1 MTAQQE
7 QITRPVPVAPA
18 GPPVIA
24 VADLVKTYRMG
35 DVVVR
40 ALRSVSFAVRRG
52 ELVAIMGPS
61 GSGKSTLMN
70 ALGCLDQP
78 TSGSYHI
85 DGIDVSRMSG
95 NELAAIRNQKI
106 GFVFQR
112 YMLLQRT
119 SALRNVELPML
130 YGGAGDRRTKAEAA
144 LHAVGMGQRMHHKP
158 NELSGGQQ
166 QRVAI
171 ARALVNSP
179 RIIMADEPTGALD
192 TKTGEEIMG
201 IFQQLN
207 REQGITVI
215 LVTHDPEVAQH
226 ARRVISV
233 RDGAVASDEG
243 VPEPLEV
250 VSRVPERVA
259 A

>member
-1 MTAQQE
+1 
-7 QITRPVPVAPA
+7 
-18 GPPVIA
+18 
-24 VADLVKTYRMG
+24 
-35 DVVVR
+35 
-40 ALRSVSFAVRRG
+40 
-52 ELVAIMGPS
+52 
-61 GSGKSTLMN
+61 
-70 ALGCLDQP
+70 
-78 TSGSYHI
+78 
-85 DGIDVSRMSG
+85 
-95 NELAAIRNQKI
+95 
-106 GFVFQR
+106 
-112 YMLLQRT
+112 
-119 SALRNVELPML
+119 
-130 YGGAGDRRTKAEAA
+130 
-144 LHAVGMGQRMHHKP
+144 MHHKP

-215 LVTHDPEVAQH
+215 LVTHDPEVALH

-233 RDGAVASDEG
+233 RDGAVASDET
-243 VPEPLEV
+243 VSAPLEV
-250 VSRVPERVA
+250 SLRIA

>member
-1 MTAQQE
+1 MTNLIEVQNL
-7 QITRPVPVAPA
+7 T
-18 GPPVIA
+18 
-24 VADLVKTYRMG
+24 KTYTMG
-35 DVVVR
+35 DLEVQG
-40 ALRSVSFAVRRG
+40 LRGISLTIAEG
-52 ELVAIMGPS
+52 EMVAIMGPS

-70 ALGCLDQP
+70 IIGCLDQP
-78 TSGSYHI
+78 SEGAYLL
-85 DGIDVSRMSG
+85 DGVDVG
-95 NELAAIRNQKI
+95 GLNDNQLAAIRNQKI
-106 GFVFQR
+106 GFVFQQ

-130 YGGAGDRRTKAEAA
+130 YGGSGDRRAKAEAA
-144 LHAVGMGQRMHHKP
+144 LEAVGMGQRMHHKP

-233 RDGAVASDEG
+233 RDGAVASDEA
-243 VPEPLEV
+243 VREPLEV
-250 VSRVPERVA
+250 AIRIPERVA

>member
-1 MTAQQE
+1 MTNLIEVQNL
-7 QITRPVPVAPA
+7 I
-18 GPPVIA
+18 
-24 VADLVKTYRMG
+24 KTYTMG
-35 DVVVR
+35 DVEVQ
-40 ALRSVSFAVRRG
+40 ALRGITLTIAEG
-52 ELVAIMGPS
+52 EMVAIMGPS

-70 ALGCLDQP
+70 IIGCLDQP
-78 TSGSYHI
+78 SDGAYLLDGVDVGSLN
-85 DGIDVSRMSG
+85 D
-95 NELAAIRNQKI
+95 NQLAAIRNQKI
-106 GFVFQR
+106 GFVFQQ

-130 YGGAGDRRTKAEAA
+130 YGGSGDRRAKAEAA
-144 LHAVGMGQRMHHKP
+144 LDAVGMGQRMHHKP

-233 RDGAVASDEG
+233 RDGAVASDEV

-250 VSRVPERVA
+250 EIRVPERVA